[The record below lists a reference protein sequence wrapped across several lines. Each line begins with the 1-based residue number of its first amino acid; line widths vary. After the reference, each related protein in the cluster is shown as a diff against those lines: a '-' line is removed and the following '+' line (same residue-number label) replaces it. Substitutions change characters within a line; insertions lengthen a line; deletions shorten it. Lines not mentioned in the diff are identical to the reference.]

1 MVTAMLVLIAIL
13 LVVLVTRPSAPA
25 AKGPVAPPSAS
36 DPSDY
41 AGNGTAQTV
50 TVIVTPGMTGSD
62 IGRALQS
69 AGVVKSAKAYDDA
82 ANRDQRSAGIR
93 AGSYIL
99 HVHMSAAAALGAIV
113 AQNPAP
119 AP

>member
-1 MVTAMLVLIAIL
+1 
-13 LVVLVTRPSAPA
+13 
-25 AKGPVAPPSAS
+25 VAPPSAS

-41 AGNGTAQTV
+41 FGNGTAQTV
-50 TVIVTPGMTGSD
+50 TVIVTPGMTGYD

-69 AGVVKSAKAYDDA
+69 ASVVKSAKAYDDA
-82 ANRDQRSAGIR
+82 ANRDQRSADIR

-99 HVHMSAAAALGAIV
+99 HAHMSAAAALNAIV
-113 AQNPAP
+113 TQTPAP